1 MGIVL
6 ENAPQYFYVEG
17 QVALFDELILPN
29 FLHQFVFLE
38 QVSGVFHKDLER
50 RKDLRPQRDGL
61 IVAEENFLFRVETKV
76 PELVNM
82 CGFGRHHPMFP
93 NFSAKAHRKLK
104 TSGRQYLSF
113 REQADGFAGL

>member
-1 MGIVL
+1 MSVVV

-17 QVALFDELILPN
+17 QIALFNELILPN
-29 FLHQFVFLE
+29 FPHQFVFLE

-76 PELVNM
+76 SELIKM
-82 CGFGRHHPMFP
+82 WGFG
-93 NFSAKAHRKLK
+93 
-104 TSGRQYLSF
+104 
-113 REQADGFAGL
+113 